1 MFKKNRIRTIID
13 FSSYKLKFVLIRM
26 AIVVSVA
33 SILHWVSILIVDTT
47 VFDINPLVVST
58 IISIS
63 SILIT
68 EFNLFII
75 YCISKTKLFRWNLI
89 MQFVLLNAIS
99 ITFMW
104 GIILIVK
111 IILQSDKFLEL
122 PNTKLIIA
130 FGGVFILIINCIAV
144 IIRLT
149 KEWLDS
155 QEEIDGLK
163 LAKLQSD
170 YDSLQDRLNPH
181 FLFNNL
187 SVLKSMIRFDPKGA
201 EVFTQNFTEVYRYLL
216 SSNQNRTI
224 SVKDEMKFV
233 SSYIALHKERLGDGV
248 EISIMDSGVDGKIPP
263 MSIQLLVENAIK
275 HNIVSRSNPL
285 KVDLTIQKNT
295 IVVKNRI
302 DRKETTYSSKT
313 GLSTLSMQYKL
324 ISDQDIV
331 VSDDGEF
338 FTVTIPILN

>member
-1 MFKKNRIRTIID
+1 MFKKERVRSIINI
-13 FSSYKLKFVLIRM
+13 SSYKLKFVLIRM
-26 AIVVSVA
+26 AIVVSFA
-33 SILHWVSILIVDTT
+33 SILHWISISIVDTGL
-47 VFDINPLVVST
+47 FDEKPFTISAIILV
-58 IISIS
+58 S
-63 SILIT
+63 SVLIT
-68 EFNLFII
+68 ELNLFII
-75 YCISKTKLFRWNLI
+75 YCISKTKLFRWNLM
-89 MQFVLLNAIS
+89 MQFVLISAIS
-99 ITFMW
+99 VTFMW
-104 GIILIVK
+104 GIIFIAK
-111 IILQSDKFLEL
+111 IILKSDNLLEL
-122 PNTKLIIA
+122 PTTKLTVA
-130 FGGVFILIINCIAV
+130 FGVVFILIINCIAI

-155 QEEIDGLK
+155 QEKIDGLK
-163 LAKLQSD
+163 VAKLQSD

-216 SSNQNRTI
+216 NSNQNRTI

-248 EISIMDSGVDGKIPP
+248 EITIIDSGVDGKVPP
-263 MSIQLLVENAIK
+263 MSIQLLIENAIK
-275 HNIVSRSNPL
+275 HNTVGRSNPL
-285 KVDLTIQKNT
+285 KIDLTINDDHV
-295 IVVKNRI
+295 VVKNKI
-302 DRKETTYSSKT
+302 DRRETTYSSKT

-324 ISDQDIV
+324 ISDQDII